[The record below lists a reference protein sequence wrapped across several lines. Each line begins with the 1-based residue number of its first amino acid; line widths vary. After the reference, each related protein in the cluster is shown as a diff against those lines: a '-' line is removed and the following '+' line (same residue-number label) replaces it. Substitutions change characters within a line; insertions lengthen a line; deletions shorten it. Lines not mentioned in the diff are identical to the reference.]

1 MSKSSSSR
9 SASGFVQPGAIVT
22 ARYGPLEEATAS
34 AYAVAIDS
42 LSPPA
47 TRRKRSLVRGVVLQS
62 HSKNQWLVHWFSIGR
77 CSHAPFC
84 KLKVCA
90 GHNPI
95 SASHVADLLMDAKDN
110 YIGGPDKV
118 RTYFDNYTKQ
128 TKRPAVAE
136 IPSPEPKRQK
146 TSDKPDEPGE
156 PQCKRS
162 TTATVTPSPA
172 AKHQKTTAPPSTE
185 TATASNTTGAEGE
198 SNIRDICLLTN
209 LVKFLI
215 ILFDTPSTPAHPLH
229 RIF

>member
-1 MSKSSSSR
+1 MSKSSSSC

-146 TSDKPDEPGE
+146 ISDKPEE
-156 PQCKRS
+156 LQHKRS
-162 TTATVTPSPA
+162 ATTTVTPSPA